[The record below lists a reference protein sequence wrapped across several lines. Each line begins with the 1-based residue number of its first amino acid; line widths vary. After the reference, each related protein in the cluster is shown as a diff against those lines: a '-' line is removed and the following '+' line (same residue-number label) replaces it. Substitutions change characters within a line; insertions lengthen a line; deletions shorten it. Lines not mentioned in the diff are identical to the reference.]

1 MTGGERIFGK
11 ETWIQVII
19 CLHVYPSYYI
29 GLLSLRGKVINRS
42 VLLMIML
49 NLFITQRLIKVP
61 YVPIIL
67 LGTEDLNFNQFFL
80 LYFSY
85 PFLLNLHLLY
95 FFFFRKMSHSFSCQ
109 TFQSY
114 ITNLISISP
123 GSIIGIL

>member
-1 MTGGERIFGK
+1 MTGGERILGK

-19 CLHVYPSYYI
+19 CLHVNPSYYI
-29 GLLSLRGKVINRS
+29 GLLPLRGKVINRS

-95 FFFFRKMSHSFSCQ
+95 FFF
-109 TFQSY
+109 
-114 ITNLISISP
+114 
-123 GSIIGIL
+123 

>member
-95 FFFFRKMSHSFSCQ
+95 FFFSERCHIHSHVKLFKVILQISFPSVQ
-109 TFQSY
+109 AP
-114 ITNLISISP
+114 L
-123 GSIIGIL
+123 